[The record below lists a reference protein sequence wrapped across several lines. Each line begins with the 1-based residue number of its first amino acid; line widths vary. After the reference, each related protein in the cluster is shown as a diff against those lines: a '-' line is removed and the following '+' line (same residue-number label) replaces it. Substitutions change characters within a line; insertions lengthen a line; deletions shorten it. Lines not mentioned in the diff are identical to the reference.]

1 MEMAKS
7 GMLDHGKEVF
17 MDISHISLSRI
28 NLSQQVADHLE
39 EVILS
44 SPTSRVAEK
53 LPSEMKLAK
62 QYNVSRPIIREA
74 MKLLQERGLIT
85 LKNGSG
91 AYITRPETDTVMN
104 AVNRIMQVDRIH
116 NEDLTQVREILE
128 LSSVDLAV
136 QKITDE
142 ELKQMDAILS
152 KFEDKTLPLKERV
165 KLDEQFH
172 LAIAQ
177 AAGNELLTMFI
188 GVLTSLLR
196 DYMGKG
202 ILVEGG
208 IEDAI
213 KRHREIYQALLNRDA
228 KAVHQAMVEHLKV
241 SSLNVQF
248 FDRQGATAKKQT
260 P

>member
-1 MEMAKS
+1 
-7 GMLDHGKEVF
+7 MLDDGKEVV

-136 QKITDE
+136 KKITDE
-142 ELKQMDAILS
+142 ELAHMDAILT

-165 KLDEQFH
+165 KLDEAFH

-177 AAGNELLTMFI
+177 AAGNELLSMFI

-213 KRHREIYQALLNRDA
+213 SRHRQIYQALQKRDPE
-228 KAVHQAMVEHLKV
+228 AVHTAMSNHLKV

-248 FDRQGATAKKQT
+248 FDKQGTTTKKHS
-260 P
+260 

>member
-1 MEMAKS
+1 MNIA
-7 GMLDHGKEVF
+7 DF
-17 MDISHISLSRI
+17 SLSRT

-44 SPTSRVAEK
+44 SPTSRISEK

-104 AVNRIMQVDRIH
+104 AVSRIMQADKISA
-116 NEDLTQVREILE
+116 EELTQMRGILE

-136 QKITDE
+136 QQITHEQLQEMKDIITTFS
-142 ELKQMDAILS
+142 DT
-152 KFEDKTLPLKERV
+152 TLPLKKRV
-165 KLDEQFH
+165 SLDEAFH
-172 LAIAQ
+172 ITIAK
-177 AAGNELLTMFI
+177 ASGNSLMVMFI
-188 GVLTSLLR
+188 TVLTSLLR

-202 ILVEGG
+202 VLVDGG
-208 IEDAI
+208 IDDGIRRHQEIFFALENHDA
-213 KRHREIYQALLNRDA
+213 QAA
-228 KAVHQAMVEHLKV
+228 HQAMVDHLRV
-241 SSLNVQF
+241 SSENVKE
-248 FDRQGATAKKQT
+248 FDKQGAKLAKKNEKMN
-260 P
+260 

>member
-1 MEMAKS
+1 
-7 GMLDHGKEVF
+7 
-17 MDISHISLSRI
+17 MDISHFSLSRT
-28 NLSQQVADHLE
+28 NLSQQIADHLE

-44 SPTSRVAEK
+44 SPTSKVTEK
-53 LPSEMKLAK
+53 LPGELKLAK
-62 QYNVSRPIIREA
+62 QYNVSRPVIREA
-74 MKLLQERGLIT
+74 LKLLQERGLIT

-91 AYITRPETDTVMN
+91 AYVTRPENDTVMN
-104 AVNRIMQVDRIH
+104 AINRIMQVDRIKSD
-116 NEDLTQVREILE
+116 DLTQMREILE
-128 LSSVDLAV
+128 LSSVDRAV
-136 QKITDE
+136 KCITDE
-142 ELKQMDAILS
+142 QLREMDEILS
-152 KFEDKTLPLKERV
+152 KFEDKSLPLKERV

-172 LAIAQ
+172 IAIAQ
-177 AAGNELLTMFI
+177 ATGNELLSMFV

-202 ILVEGG
+202 ILIEGG

>member
-1 MEMAKS
+1 
-7 GMLDHGKEVF
+7 
-17 MDISHISLSRI
+17 MDISQFSLSRV
-28 NLSQQVADHLE
+28 NLSQQIADHLE

-44 SPTSRVAEK
+44 SPTSKVAEK
-53 LPSEMKLAK
+53 LPGELKLAK
-62 QYNVSRPIIREA
+62 QYNVSRPVIREA
-74 MKLLQERGLIT
+74 LKLLQERGLIT

-91 AYITRPETDTVMN
+91 AYITRPENDTVMN
-104 AVNRIMQVDRIH
+104 AINRIMQVDRIKSD
-116 NEDLTQVREILE
+116 DLTQMREILE

-136 QKITDE
+136 KCITDE
-142 ELKQMDAILS
+142 QLKEMDSILS
-152 KFEDKTLPLKERV
+152 KFEDTSLPLRERV

-172 LAIAQ
+172 IAIAQ
-177 AAGNELLTMFI
+177 ATGNELLSMFV

-202 ILVEGG
+202 ILIEGG

-213 KRHREIYQALLNRDA
+213 MRHREIFEALQCRDA

-248 FDRQGATAKKQT
+248 FDKQGTTAKKPT
-260 P
+260 L

>member
-7 GMLDHGKEVF
+7 DMLDDGKEVF
-17 MDISHISLSRI
+17 MDISHISLSRT

-213 KRHREIYQALLNRDA
+213 ARHRQIFQALQTRDPE
-228 KAVHQAMVEHLKV
+228 AVHKAMSDHLKV

-248 FDRQGATAKKQT
+248 FDKQGSSPKKQG
-260 P
+260 

>member
-1 MEMAKS
+1 
-7 GMLDHGKEVF
+7 
-17 MDISHISLSRI
+17 MDISQFSLSRV
-28 NLSQQVADHLE
+28 NLSQQIADHLE

-44 SPTSRVAEK
+44 SPTSKVAEK
-53 LPSEMKLAK
+53 LPGELKLAK
-62 QYNVSRPIIREA
+62 QYNVSRPVIREA
-74 MKLLQERGLIT
+74 LKLLQERGLIT

-91 AYITRPETDTVMN
+91 AYTTRPENDTVMN
-104 AVNRIMQVDRIH
+104 AINRIMQVDRIKSD
-116 NEDLTQVREILE
+116 DLTQMREILE
-128 LSSVDLAV
+128 LSSVDRAV
-136 QKITDE
+136 QCITDE
-142 ELKQMDAILS
+142 QLREMDEILS
-152 KFEDKTLPLKERV
+152 KFEDKSLPLKERV

-172 LAIAQ
+172 IAIAQ
-177 AAGNELLTMFI
+177 ATGNELLSMFV

-202 ILVEGG
+202 ILIEGG